1 MSNFKDNRTLHTHQ
15 YQHPTRETPPPR
27 VAPHNPSLHGLPRCL
42 LLRADGL
49 SGNSAQ
55 HAELELVSW
64 KQVKDVTS
72 DGGVIKKVIKESTDY
87 KNATVEATVKVR

>member
-1 MSNFKDNRTLHTHQ
+1 M
-15 YQHPTRETPPPR
+15 
-27 VAPHNPSLHGLPRCL
+27 
-42 LLRADGL
+42 
-49 SGNSAQ
+49 Q

-87 KNATVEATVKVR
+87 KTATIEATVKVRCRSLLTCGSCLAVFAWP